1 MKHRTTRRAF
11 GAALIAAVLL
21 FALAA
26 GLTAVG
32 LRLAYPQKYRAQVLQ
47 ASAEYQVPPALLFA
61 VIRTESS
68 FRPAAVSSAG
78 AQGLTQITPETF
90 EWLCY
95 KSGEDPAVFSLF
107 DPETSIRF
115 GAYFLHLLLME
126 FSEPA
131 TALAAYHAGRGR
143 VNSWLTDPACS
154 ADGVHLHS
162 IPVRETAHYV
172 QKVEHA
178 QRVYTNLYNF

>member
-1 MKHRTTRRAF
+1 MKHRLSRRTA
-11 GAALIAAVLL
+11 GAALVAAVLL

-26 GLTAVG
+26 GLAAVG

-47 ASAEYQVPPALLFA
+47 ASTDYQVPPDLLFA

-68 FRPAAVSSAG
+68 FRPGAVSSAG

-95 KSGEDPAVFSLF
+95 KSGEDPAALSLF
-107 DPETSIRF
+107 DPETAIRF
-115 GAYFLHLLLME
+115 GAFFLHLLLTE
-126 FSEPA
+126 FEEPA

-143 VNSWLTDPACS
+143 VNGWLEDPACS
-154 ADGVHLHS
+154 ADGVRLHR

-178 QRVYTNLYNF
+178 QRVYTNLYHF

>member
-1 MKHRTTRRAF
+1 MKHRPPRRTI

-26 GLTAVG
+26 GLAAFG
-32 LRLAYPQKYRAQVLQ
+32 LRLAYPQKYRALVLQ

-68 FRPAAVSSAG
+68 FRPDAVSSAG

-95 KSGEDPAVFSLF
+95 KSGEDPAALSLF
-107 DPETSIRF
+107 DPETSIRY
-115 GAYFLHLLLME
+115 GAYFLHLLLTE
-126 FSEPA
+126 FGEPA

-143 VNSWLTDPACS
+143 VNGWLTDPACS
-154 ADGVHLHS
+154 DDGVHLQT

-172 QKVEHA
+172 RKAEHA
-178 QRVYTNLYNF
+178 QRVYANLYHF